1 MKRSLKIL
9 FLAICL
15 FSFCN
20 VVNAVSEKNL
30 VNIYL
35 FHSYTCKHCKEEI
48 KLLDELEKEY
58 DNIKVYK
65 YEVNENEN
73 GELLKNIS
81 EIMGSKVTGTPY
93 TIIGNKVFSGYDYEN
108 SKGRFKGA
116 IEYYSKYGYEDKV
129 GEYISSIPLPSYE
142 VKDTDPDVDEYISN
156 YISYKVKLPLIGEVK
171 LKNLTLP
178 LITVVIGLADGF
190 NPCAMWVLLFLISML
205 IGMKDKKRMWI
216 LGSTFL
222 LISALIYLI
231 FMMSWLNLANLLI
244 SVVWVR
250 VIIAVVSLVGGFI
263 NLRGYIKHRKVSGCD
278 VVDDKKRNRIITRI
292 KKFTTEKNFWLA
304 ILGVIVLAISVN
316 VVELA
321 CSAGLPVMFIEILS
335 LNNLT
340 AIEEIIYIVLYMLFF
355 LLDDFVVF
363 VIAMTTLSLTGVSSK
378 YGNLSKLIG
387 GILMLFIGLLLMFK
401 PEWIMFNF

>member
-9 FLAICL
+9 FLVICL

-58 DNIKVYK
+58 DNIKIYK
-65 YEVNENEN
+65 YEVNENGN

-142 VKDTDPDVDEYISN
+142 VKDTDPDVDEYIN
-156 YISYKVKLPLIGEVK
+156 DYISYKIKLPLIGEVK

-222 LISALIYLI
+222 LTSALIYLI

-250 VIIAVVSLVGGFI
+250 VIIAIVSLVGGFI

-278 VVDDKKRNRIITRI
+278 VVDDKKRNKIITRI

-387 GILMLFIGLLLMFK
+387 GILMLLIGLLLMFK

>member
-9 FLAICL
+9 FLVICL

-20 VVNAVSEKNL
+20 VVNAVSKKNL

-65 YEVNENEN
+65 YEVNENGN

-142 VKDTDPDVDEYISN
+142 VKDTDPNVDEYIN
-156 YISYKVKLPLIGEVK
+156 DYISYKVKLPLIGEVK

-178 LITVVIGLADGF
+178 LVTVVIGLADGF

-222 LISALIYLI
+222 LTSALIYLI

-387 GILMLFIGLLLMFK
+387 GILMLLIGLLLMFK

>member
-9 FLAICL
+9 FLVICL

-222 LISALIYLI
+222 LTSALIYLI

-250 VIIAVVSLVGGFI
+250 VIIAIVSLVGGII

-278 VVDDKKRNRIITRI
+278 VVDDKKRNKIITRI

-387 GILMLFIGLLLMFK
+387 GILMLLIGLLLMFK

>member
-9 FLAICL
+9 FLVICL

-65 YEVNENEN
+65 YEVNENGN

-222 LISALIYLI
+222 LTSALIYLI

-250 VIIAVVSLVGGFI
+250 VIIAIVSLVGGII

-278 VVDDKKRNRIITRI
+278 VVDDKKRNKIITRI

-378 YGNLSKLIG
+378 YGNLSKLIV

>member
-9 FLAICL
+9 FFVICL

-65 YEVNENEN
+65 YEVNENGN

-142 VKDTDPDVDEYISN
+142 VKDTDPDVDEYIN
-156 YISYKVKLPLIGEVK
+156 DYISYKVKLPLIGEVK
-171 LKNLTLP
+171 LKKLTLP
-178 LITVVIGLADGF
+178 LVTVVIGLADGF

-278 VVDDKKRNRIITRI
+278 VVDDKKRNKIITRI

-387 GILMLFIGLLLMFK
+387 GILMLLIGLLLMFK

>member
-9 FLAICL
+9 FLVICL

-65 YEVNENEN
+65 YEVNENGN

-142 VKDTDPDVDEYISN
+142 VKDTDPNVDEYIN
-156 YISYKVKLPLIGEVK
+156 DYISYKVKLPLIGEVK

-216 LGSTFL
+216 LGRTFL
-222 LISALIYLI
+222 LTSALIYLI

-250 VIIAVVSLVGGFI
+250 VIIAIVSLVGGII

-278 VVDDKKRNRIITRI
+278 VVDDKKRNKIITRI

>member
-9 FLAICL
+9 FLVICL

-58 DNIKVYK
+58 DNIKIYK
-65 YEVNENEN
+65 YEVNENGN

-278 VVDDKKRNRIITRI
+278 VVDDKKRNKIITRI

-387 GILMLFIGLLLMFK
+387 GILMLLIGLLLMFK

>member
-9 FLAICL
+9 FLVICL

-142 VKDTDPDVDEYISN
+142 VKDTDPDVDEYIN
-156 YISYKVKLPLIGEVK
+156 DYISYKIKLPLIGEVK

-178 LITVVIGLADGF
+178 LVTVVIGLADGF

-222 LISALIYLI
+222 LTSALIYLI

-387 GILMLFIGLLLMFK
+387 GILMLLIGLLLMFK

>member
-9 FLAICL
+9 FLVISL

-65 YEVNENEN
+65 YEVNENGN

-142 VKDTDPDVDEYISN
+142 VKDTDLDVDEYIN
-156 YISYKVKLPLIGEVK
+156 DYISYKVKLPLIGEVK

-178 LITVVIGLADGF
+178 LVTVVIGLADGF

-222 LISALIYLI
+222 LTSALIYLI

-250 VIIAVVSLVGGFI
+250 VIIAVVSLVGGII

-278 VVDDKKRNRIITRI
+278 VVDDKKRNKIITRI

-355 LLDDFVVF
+355 LLDDFVIF

-387 GILMLFIGLLLMFK
+387 GILMLLIGLLLMFK

>member
-9 FLAICL
+9 FLVICL

-65 YEVNENEN
+65 YEVNENGN

-142 VKDTDPDVDEYISN
+142 VKDTDPDVDEYIN
-156 YISYKVKLPLIGEVK
+156 DYISYKVKLPLIGEVK

-222 LISALIYLI
+222 LTSALIYLI

-250 VIIAVVSLVGGFI
+250 VIIAVVSLVGGII

-278 VVDDKKRNRIITRI
+278 VVDDKKRNKIITRI

-387 GILMLFIGLLLMFK
+387 GILMLLIGLLLMFK

>member
-9 FLAICL
+9 FLVICL

-65 YEVNENEN
+65 YEVNENGN

-142 VKDTDPDVDEYISN
+142 VKDTDPDVDEYIN
-156 YISYKVKLPLIGEVK
+156 DYISYKIKLPLIGEVK

-178 LITVVIGLADGF
+178 LVTVVIGLADGF

-222 LISALIYLI
+222 LTSALIYLI

-250 VIIAVVSLVGGFI
+250 VIVAIVSLVGGII

-278 VVDDKKRNRIITRI
+278 VVDDKKRNKIITRI

-387 GILMLFIGLLLMFK
+387 GILMLLIGLLLMFK

>member
-9 FLAICL
+9 FLVISL

-65 YEVNENEN
+65 YEVNENGN

-81 EIMGSKVTGTPY
+81 EIMESKVTGTPY

-142 VKDTDPDVDEYISN
+142 VKDTDLDVDEYIN
-156 YISYKVKLPLIGEVK
+156 DYISYKVKLPLIGEVK

-178 LITVVIGLADGF
+178 LVTVVIGLADGF

-222 LISALIYLI
+222 LTSALIYLI

-250 VIIAVVSLVGGFI
+250 VIIAIVSLVGGII

-278 VVDDKKRNRIITRI
+278 VVDDKKRNKIITRI

-387 GILMLFIGLLLMFK
+387 GILMLLIGLLLMFK

>member
-9 FLAICL
+9 FLVICL

-20 VVNAVSEKNL
+20 VVNAVSKKNL

-65 YEVNENEN
+65 YEVNENGN

-222 LISALIYLI
+222 LTSALIYLI

-250 VIIAVVSLVGGFI
+250 VIVAIVSLVGGII

-278 VVDDKKRNRIITRI
+278 VVDDKKRNKIITRI

-387 GILMLFIGLLLMFK
+387 GILMLLIGLLLMFK

>member
-9 FLAICL
+9 FLVICL

-222 LISALIYLI
+222 LTSALIYLI

-250 VIIAVVSLVGGFI
+250 VIIAVVSLVGGII

-278 VVDDKKRNRIITRI
+278 VVDDKKRNKIITRI

-355 LLDDFVVF
+355 LLDDFVIF
-363 VIAMTTLSLTGVSSK
+363 VIAMTTLSLTSVSSK

>member
-1 MKRSLKIL
+1 M
-9 FLAICL
+9 

-20 VVNAVSEKNL
+20 VVNAVSKKNL

-65 YEVNENEN
+65 YEVNENGN

-142 VKDTDPDVDEYISN
+142 VKDTDPDVDEYIN
-156 YISYKVKLPLIGEVK
+156 DYISYKIKLPLIGEVK

-222 LISALIYLI
+222 LTSALIYLI

-278 VVDDKKRNRIITRI
+278 VVDDKKRNKIITRI

-387 GILMLFIGLLLMFK
+387 GILMLLIGLLLMFK

>member
-9 FLAICL
+9 FLVICL

-65 YEVNENEN
+65 YEVNENGN

-387 GILMLFIGLLLMFK
+387 GILMLLIGLLLMFK

>member
-9 FLAICL
+9 FLVICL

-142 VKDTDPDVDEYISN
+142 VKDTDPDVDEYIN
-156 YISYKVKLPLIGEVK
+156 DYISYKIKLPLIGEVK

-178 LITVVIGLADGF
+178 LVTVVIGLADGF

-222 LISALIYLI
+222 LTSALIYLI

-250 VIIAVVSLVGGFI
+250 VIIAIVSLVGGII

-278 VVDDKKRNRIITRI
+278 VVDDKKRNKIITRI

-387 GILMLFIGLLLMFK
+387 GILMLLIGLLLMFK

>member
-9 FLAICL
+9 FLVICL

-142 VKDTDPDVDEYISN
+142 VKDTDPDVDEYIN
-156 YISYKVKLPLIGEVK
+156 DYISYKIKLPLIGEVK

-178 LITVVIGLADGF
+178 LVTVVIGLADGF

-222 LISALIYLI
+222 LTSALIYLI

>member
-9 FLAICL
+9 FLVISL

-65 YEVNENEN
+65 YEVNENGN

-116 IEYYSKYGYEDKV
+116 IEYYSKYGYEDKF

-142 VKDTDPDVDEYISN
+142 VKDTDLDVDEYIN
-156 YISYKVKLPLIGEVK
+156 DYISYKVKLPLIGEVK

-178 LITVVIGLADGF
+178 LVTVVIGLADGF

-222 LISALIYLI
+222 LTSALIYLI

-250 VIIAVVSLVGGFI
+250 VIIAIVSLVGGII

-278 VVDDKKRNRIITRI
+278 VVDDKKRNKIITRI

-387 GILMLFIGLLLMFK
+387 GILMLLIGLLLMFK

>member
-9 FLAICL
+9 FFVICL

-142 VKDTDPDVDEYISN
+142 VKDTDPDVDEYIN
-156 YISYKVKLPLIGEVK
+156 DYISYKVKLPLIGEVK

-178 LITVVIGLADGF
+178 LVTVVIGLADGF

-222 LISALIYLI
+222 LTSALIYLI

-250 VIIAVVSLVGGFI
+250 VIVAIVSLVGGII

-278 VVDDKKRNRIITRI
+278 VVDDKKRNKIITRI

-387 GILMLFIGLLLMFK
+387 GILMLLIGLLLMFK

>member
-9 FLAICL
+9 FFVICL

-65 YEVNENEN
+65 YEVNENGN

-142 VKDTDPDVDEYISN
+142 VKDTDPDVDEYIN
-156 YISYKVKLPLIGEVK
+156 DYISYKVKLPLIGEVK

-178 LITVVIGLADGF
+178 LVTVVIGLADGF

-222 LISALIYLI
+222 LTSALIYLI

-278 VVDDKKRNRIITRI
+278 VVDDKKRNKIITRI

-387 GILMLFIGLLLMFK
+387 GILMLLIGLLLMFK

>member
-9 FLAICL
+9 FLVICL

-65 YEVNENEN
+65 YEVNENGN

-250 VIIAVVSLVGGFI
+250 VIIAIVSLVGGII

-278 VVDDKKRNRIITRI
+278 VVDDKKRNKIITRI

-387 GILMLFIGLLLMFK
+387 GILMLLIGLLLMFK

>member
-9 FLAICL
+9 FLVICL

-222 LISALIYLI
+222 LTSALIYLI

-250 VIIAVVSLVGGFI
+250 VIVAIVSLVGGII

-278 VVDDKKRNRIITRI
+278 VVDDKKRNKIITRI

>member
-9 FLAICL
+9 FLVICL

-20 VVNAVSEKNL
+20 VVNAVSKKNL

-65 YEVNENEN
+65 YEVNENGN

-142 VKDTDPDVDEYISN
+142 VKDTDPDVDEYIN
-156 YISYKVKLPLIGEVK
+156 DYISYKIKLPLIGEVK

-222 LISALIYLI
+222 LTSALIYLI

-278 VVDDKKRNRIITRI
+278 VVDDKKRNKIITRI

-387 GILMLFIGLLLMFK
+387 GILMLLIGLLLMFK

>member
-1 MKRSLKIL
+1 MKRSIKIL
-9 FLAICL
+9 FLVICL

-65 YEVNENEN
+65 YEVNENGN

-178 LITVVIGLADGF
+178 LVTVVIGLADGF

-222 LISALIYLI
+222 LTSALIYLI

-278 VVDDKKRNRIITRI
+278 VVDDKKRNKIITRI

-387 GILMLFIGLLLMFK
+387 GILMLLIGLLLMFK

>member
-9 FLAICL
+9 FLVICL

-65 YEVNENEN
+65 YEVNENGN

-178 LITVVIGLADGF
+178 LVTVVIGLADGF

-222 LISALIYLI
+222 LTSALIYLI

-250 VIIAVVSLVGGFI
+250 VIIAIVSLVGGII

-278 VVDDKKRNRIITRI
+278 VVDDKKRNKIITRI

-387 GILMLFIGLLLMFK
+387 GILMLLIGLLLMFK

>member
-1 MKRSLKIL
+1 MKKSLKIL
-9 FLAICL
+9 FLVICL

-65 YEVNENEN
+65 YEVNENGN

>member
-9 FLAICL
+9 FLVICL

-20 VVNAVSEKNL
+20 VVNAVSKKNL

-58 DNIKVYK
+58 DNIKIYK
-65 YEVNENEN
+65 YEVNENGN

-142 VKDTDPDVDEYISN
+142 VKDTDPDVDEYIN
-156 YISYKVKLPLIGEVK
+156 DYISYKVKLPLIGEVK

-178 LITVVIGLADGF
+178 LVTVVIGLADGF

-222 LISALIYLI
+222 LTSALIYLI

-250 VIIAVVSLVGGFI
+250 VIIAIVSLVGGII

-278 VVDDKKRNRIITRI
+278 VVDDKKRNKIITRI

-387 GILMLFIGLLLMFK
+387 GILMLLIGLLLMFK

>member
-1 MKRSLKIL
+1 MKKSLKIL
-9 FLAICL
+9 FLVICL

-250 VIIAVVSLVGGFI
+250 VIIAIVSLVGGII

-278 VVDDKKRNRIITRI
+278 VVDDKKRNKIITRI

>member
-9 FLAICL
+9 FLVISL

-65 YEVNENEN
+65 YEVNENGN

-142 VKDTDPDVDEYISN
+142 VKDTDLDVDEYIN
-156 YISYKVKLPLIGEVK
+156 DYISYKVKLPLIGEVK

-178 LITVVIGLADGF
+178 LVTVVIGFADGF

-222 LISALIYLI
+222 LTSALIYLI

-250 VIIAVVSLVGGFI
+250 VIIAIVSLVGGII

-278 VVDDKKRNRIITRI
+278 VVDDKKRNKIITRI

-355 LLDDFVVF
+355 LLDDFVIF

-387 GILMLFIGLLLMFK
+387 GILMLLIGLLLMFK

>member
-9 FLAICL
+9 FLVICL

-58 DNIKVYK
+58 DNIKVYN

>member
-9 FLAICL
+9 FLVISL

-65 YEVNENEN
+65 YEVNENGN

-108 SKGRFKGA
+108 SKGRFNGA

-142 VKDTDPDVDEYISN
+142 VKDTDLDVDEYIN
-156 YISYKVKLPLIGEVK
+156 DYISYKVKLPLIGEVK

-178 LITVVIGLADGF
+178 LVTVVIGLADGF

-222 LISALIYLI
+222 LTSALIYLI

-250 VIIAVVSLVGGFI
+250 VIIAVVSLVGGII

-278 VVDDKKRNRIITRI
+278 VVDDKKRNKIITRI

-355 LLDDFVVF
+355 LLDDFVIF

-387 GILMLFIGLLLMFK
+387 GILMLLIGLLLMFK

>member
-9 FLAICL
+9 FLVICL

-20 VVNAVSEKNL
+20 VVNAVSKKNL

-65 YEVNENEN
+65 YEVNENGN

-142 VKDTDPDVDEYISN
+142 VKDTDPDVDEYIN
-156 YISYKVKLPLIGEVK
+156 DYISYKIKLPLIGEVK

-222 LISALIYLI
+222 LTSALIYLI

>member
-9 FLAICL
+9 FLVICL

-142 VKDTDPDVDEYISN
+142 VKDTDPDVDEYIN
-156 YISYKVKLPLIGEVK
+156 DYISYKVKLPLIGEVK

-178 LITVVIGLADGF
+178 LVTVVIGLADGF

-222 LISALIYLI
+222 LTSALIYLI

>member
-9 FLAICL
+9 FLVICL

-58 DNIKVYK
+58 DNIKIYK
-65 YEVNENEN
+65 YEVNENGN

-142 VKDTDPDVDEYISN
+142 VKDTDPDVDEYIN
-156 YISYKVKLPLIGEVK
+156 DYISYKVKLPLIGEVK

-178 LITVVIGLADGF
+178 LVTVVIGLADGF

-222 LISALIYLI
+222 LTSALIYLI

-250 VIIAVVSLVGGFI
+250 VIIAIVSLVGGII

-278 VVDDKKRNRIITRI
+278 VVDDKKRNKIITRI

-387 GILMLFIGLLLMFK
+387 GILMLLIGLLLMFK

>member
-9 FLAICL
+9 FLVICL

-58 DNIKVYK
+58 DNIKIYK
-65 YEVNENEN
+65 YEVNENGN

-129 GEYISSIPLPSYE
+129 GEYISSIPLPSYK
-142 VKDTDPDVDEYISN
+142 VKDTDPDVDEYIN
-156 YISYKVKLPLIGEVK
+156 DYISYKVKLPLIGEVK

-250 VIIAVVSLVGGFI
+250 VIIAIVSLVGGII

-278 VVDDKKRNRIITRI
+278 VVDDKKRNKIITRI

-387 GILMLFIGLLLMFK
+387 GILMLLIGLLLMFK

>member
-9 FLAICL
+9 FLVICL

-20 VVNAVSEKNL
+20 VVNAVSKKNL

-65 YEVNENEN
+65 YEVNENGN

-222 LISALIYLI
+222 LTSALIYLI

-250 VIIAVVSLVGGFI
+250 VIIAIVSLVGGII

-387 GILMLFIGLLLMFK
+387 GILMLLIGLLLMFK

>member
-9 FLAICL
+9 FLVICL

-65 YEVNENEN
+65 YEVNENGN

-278 VVDDKKRNRIITRI
+278 VVDDKKRNKIITRI

>member
-9 FLAICL
+9 FLVICL

-58 DNIKVYK
+58 DNIKIYK
-65 YEVNENEN
+65 YEVNENGN

-250 VIIAVVSLVGGFI
+250 VIIAIVSLVGGII
-263 NLRGYIKHRKVSGCD
+263 NLKGYIKHRKVSGCD

>member
-9 FLAICL
+9 FLVICL

-20 VVNAVSEKNL
+20 VVNAVSKKNL

-58 DNIKVYK
+58 DNIKIYK
-65 YEVNENEN
+65 YEVNENGN

-178 LITVVIGLADGF
+178 LVTVVIGLADGF

-250 VIIAVVSLVGGFI
+250 VIIAIVSLVGGII

-278 VVDDKKRNRIITRI
+278 VVDDKKRNKIITRI

-387 GILMLFIGLLLMFK
+387 GILMLLIGLLLMFK